1 MWAPEI
7 SAGARLSGPLWPAH
21 HGNRGASAPAIG
33 LSRKWEIVSE
43 KLICPHCGNI
53 VEVPGRTDDAIQ
65 AVVDSMA
72 REIRL
77 LRETV
82 AQLRGVRAG

>member
-1 MWAPEI
+1 MPGRVCPARYGPRMM
-7 SAGARLSGPLWPAH
+7 ATGRMGA
-21 HGNRGASAPAIG
+21 IV
-33 LSRKWEIVSE
+33 LSREWEIVSE
-43 KLICPHCGNI
+43 KFICPHCGNI
-53 VEVPGRTDDAIQ
+53 VDAPGPADDAIQ
-65 AVVDSMA
+65 AVVDSMT

>member
-1 MWAPEI
+1 M
-7 SAGARLSGPLWPAH
+7 
-21 HGNRGASAPAIG
+21 
-33 LSRKWEIVSE
+33 SE
-43 KLICPHCGNI
+43 KLVCPHCGNI
-53 VEVPGRTDDAIQ
+53 VHVPGRTDDAIQ

>member
-1 MWAPEI
+1 M
-7 SAGARLSGPLWPAH
+7 SD
-21 HGNRGASAPAIG
+21 
-33 LSRKWEIVSE
+33 KFV
-43 KLICPHCGNI
+43 CPHCGNI
-53 VEVPGRTDDAIQ
+53 VDVPGPADDAIQ
-65 AVVDSMA
+65 AVVDSMT

>member
-1 MWAPEI
+1 M
-7 SAGARLSGPLWPAH
+7 
-21 HGNRGASAPAIG
+21 N
-33 LSRKWEIVSE
+33 E
-43 KLICPHCGNI
+43 KFVCPYCGNI
-53 VEVPGRTDDAIQ
+53 VEAPGHADDAIQ

>member
-1 MWAPEI
+1 M
-7 SAGARLSGPLWPAH
+7 
-21 HGNRGASAPAIG
+21 N
-33 LSRKWEIVSE
+33 E
-43 KLICPHCGNI
+43 KFVCPYCGNI

>member
-1 MWAPEI
+1 
-7 SAGARLSGPLWPAH
+7 
-21 HGNRGASAPAIG
+21 
-33 LSRKWEIVSE
+33 VSD
-43 KLICPHCGNI
+43 KFVCPHCGSI
-53 VEVPGRTDDAIQ
+53 VEVPGRTDDANQ
-65 AVVDSMA
+65 AVVDSMT

>member
-1 MWAPEI
+1 
-7 SAGARLSGPLWPAH
+7 
-21 HGNRGASAPAIG
+21 
-33 LSRKWEIVSE
+33 VSE
-43 KLICPHCGNI
+43 KLVCPHCGSI

>member
-1 MWAPEI
+1 M
-7 SAGARLSGPLWPAH
+7 
-21 HGNRGASAPAIG
+21 N
-33 LSRKWEIVSE
+33 E
-43 KLICPHCGNI
+43 KFVCPYCGNI
-53 VEVPGRTDDAIQ
+53 VEVPRHADDGIYADDGIQ

>member
-1 MWAPEI
+1 M
-7 SAGARLSGPLWPAH
+7 
-21 HGNRGASAPAIG
+21 ASASWQRGTSSPAIG
-33 LSRKWEIVSE
+33 LSREWEIVNE
-43 KLICPHCGNI
+43 KFVCPHCGNI

-72 REIRL
+72 REIKL